1 MLTNLTNFKSLFNNL
16 NGLEN
21 FETENKQLNT
31 YNPTAPTE
39 QKLFTPILMPY
50 DFESNDPIGD
60 LFKKV
65 NLDGNVISPK
75 SESPKKRSNIIDS
88 EASLITEC
96 PPGSKPVGEINV
108 NSTYLNC
115 KPDGLKMP
123 IQSDRKFLSEK
134 NSCVFKS
141 KFSSANSTIASTLM
155 PKSNNNI
162 KSETDD
168 KDMITR
174 SANGS
179 KVLTNVVPMNKSDIS
194 ETKSQKSISISAN
207 VKSNTKDKKMISRS
221 AKSKN
226 ALTTIMSDSGLSS
239 SSLFS
244 SEGSSSDGSILS
256 STSSKKSKS
265 SDNSYKDAVKRAAR
279 ETFTVTEN

>member
-1 MLTNLTNFKSLFNNL
+1 MLKNLTNFKSLFNNL

-21 FETENKQLNT
+21 FETENVQLNT
-31 YNPTAPTE
+31 YNTKEPTE

-50 DFESNDPIGD
+50 NFQSNDPIGD
-60 LFKKV
+60 LFKTV
-65 NLDGNVISPK
+65 NLDGTIIPPERISPK
-75 SESPKKRSNIIDS
+75 GRSNIIDS

-108 NSTYLNC
+108 NSTYLKC
-115 KPDGLKMP
+115 KPDGSKMP
-123 IQSDRKFLSEK
+123 IQTDRKFLSEK

-141 KFSSANSTIASTLM
+141 KYSSAATSTLM

-194 ETKSQKSISISAN
+194 EVKSQKSVSAS
-207 VKSNTKDKKMISRS
+207 VRSSAKDKKMVNRS

-244 SEGSSSDGSILS
+244 SDGSSSVGSILS
-256 STSSKKSKS
+256 STSSKQSKS
-265 SDNSYKDAVKRAAR
+265 SDNSYKEAVKRAAG
-279 ETFTVTEN
+279 ETFSVTEN

>member
-1 MLTNLTNFKSLFNNL
+1 
-16 NGLEN
+16 
-21 FETENKQLNT
+21 
-31 YNPTAPTE
+31 
-39 QKLFTPILMPY
+39 MPY
-50 DFESNDPIGD
+50 NFQSNDPIGD
-60 LFKKV
+60 LFKTV
-65 NLDGNVISPK
+65 NLDGTVISPVRASTK
-75 SESPKKRSNIIDS
+75 NLSPKERSNIIDS

-115 KPDGLKMP
+115 KPDGSKMP
-123 IQSDRKFLSEK
+123 IQLDRKFLSEK

-141 KFSSANSTIASTLM
+141 KGSSAATSTLM
-155 PKSNNNI
+155 PKSINNNI

-174 SANGS
+174 SSNGS

-194 ETKSQKSISISAN
+194 ETKSQKSISLSSSVI
-207 VKSNTKDKKMISRS
+207 SNTKDKKMVTRS

-244 SEGSSSDGSILS
+244 SDGSSSGGSILS

-265 SDNSYKDAVKRAAR
+265 SDNSYKEAVKRAAG
-279 ETFTVTEN
+279 ETFSITEN